1 MNKKYGK
8 DPLPM
13 GKSKRIRAERA
24 RDIAANP
31 DKYVK
36 SEDSKRT
43 KLISIVLIVVIA
55 AILFATIA
63 VSVLS
68 STGIIFRMQ
77 TAMSSDNYT
86 INGSMMAY
94 LYYTQYNYYYNMYA
108 SIFGSSVSSYLS
120 TIRTNSLSGSRT
132 EAQKILIL
140 CEAAKAAGIKL
151 EDEDLKKI
159 DENIKSIEDTVRE
172 SKTNVSAYFG
182 NVGINIGDIREIVTL
197 ATLAQKYEDMKMEEF
212 ENNVKDDEAAIKKYI
227 ADHMSKFYK
236 ADYLTFTVD
245 EKEYADALAALTTP
259 EAFKAKVIEIL
270 ALTQYEK
277 EFKTASTKLEP
288 ADKPVKALA
297 EAIKQVLAVELQYT
311 LLDKD
316 ETDLDEKYGFGEKST
331 IKERLE
337 AIFEDLYKDKTFE
350 AGEGDTDSAKA
361 TTISDSL
368 YNALV
373 TVEEAIAKN
382 AKTAL
387 GKALNEGAAYSL
399 PDAVV
404 EEEEDHEDHEGHDH
418 EKEEAEK
425 KEPTESEKW
434 IFDAARKENETTV
447 IENKSESKT
456 TYTAMFCIKPIYLN
470 EEITKDVS
478 HILIKVE
485 TQKVPSYTNPTAEQQ
500 KEIDKI
506 KADNDKAFET
516 KKPDA
521 EKILNDFNALT
532 EKGREAFEKFA
543 EGKNEDSNH
552 SYDAVRKGEMVEE
565 FEDWLFAEE
574 RKEGDTGLVKTEYG
588 WHIMYFAG
596 DNNPVWKEDAINAH
610 VSDAFNKWYDALPHK
625 VTINDKTIA
634 NVCG

>member
-1 MNKKYGK
+1 
-8 DPLPM
+8 M

-31 DKYVK
+31 DRYVR

-43 KLISIVLIVVIA
+43 KLISVVLIVVIA

-77 TAMSSDNYT
+77 TAMSTDNYT

-140 CEAAKAAGIKL
+140 CEAANAAGVKL
-151 EDEDLKKI
+151 DAEDLAKI

-172 SKTNVSAYFG
+172 AKTNVSAYFG

-212 ENNVKDDEAAIKKYI
+212 ENNVKDDEEAIKKYI

-245 EKEYADALAALTTP
+245 EKEYADALAALKTP
-259 EAFKAKVIEIL
+259 EAFKAKIVEIL

-288 ADKPVKALA
+288 ADKPVKALE

-316 ETDLDEKYGFGEKST
+316 ETELDEKYGFGEKST

-337 AIFEDLYKDKTFE
+337 TIFEDLYKDKTFE
-350 AGEGDTDSAKA
+350 SGENDTDSATA

-387 GKALNEGAAYSL
+387 GKALVEKAAYAL
-399 PDAVV
+399 PDAVAD
-404 EEEEDHEDHEGHDH
+404 EEEDHEDHDH
-418 EKEEAEK
+418 EHEEEEED
-425 KEPTESEKW
+425 EPTEAEKW
-434 IFDAARKENETTV
+434 IFDGARTENETTV
-447 IENKSESKT
+447 IENKSESTT
-456 TYTAMFCIKPIYLN
+456 TYTAMFCIKPIYLD

-485 TQKVPSYTNPTAEQQ
+485 TQKVPTYTNPTDAQKQEIERIEAEN
-500 KEIDKI
+500 K
-506 KADNDKAFET
+506 KAFED

-532 EKGREAFEKFA
+532 EKDREAFEKFA

-552 SYDAVRKGEMVEE
+552 SYDAVRKGEMVAE
-565 FEDWLFAEE
+565 FEDWLFHED
-574 RKEGDTGLVKTEYG
+574 RKEGDTGLVETEYG

-596 DNNPVWKEDAINAH
+596 DNNPVWKVDAINAH
-610 VSDAFNKWYDALPHK
+610 VSDAFDEWYDALPHK